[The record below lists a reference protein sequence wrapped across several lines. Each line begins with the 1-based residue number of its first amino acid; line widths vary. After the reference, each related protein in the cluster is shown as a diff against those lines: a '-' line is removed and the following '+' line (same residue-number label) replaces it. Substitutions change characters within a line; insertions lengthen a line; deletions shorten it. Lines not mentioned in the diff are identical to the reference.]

1 MRFTNCID
9 CPYPFVADTTTE
21 SIENIDDQSE
31 QGYKIPIKIL
41 DNSVIVGDIMYLPK
55 YINFEI
61 LQTWIQYLMK
71 DDQTLVI
78 PYKRENGINYRELY
92 SQYIYDIDL
101 VRSGYPGRNIII
113 SRYSDTLVYLA
124 DREDAITII
133 PYGFKNIYDGLGRLY
148 GYRKCNCIFKIIEQV
163 FAGKREDVRNWDHAQ
178 NVVETCIKQI
188 EQAIGIDNLYSG
200 DFVLFGW
207 MSQMIHSNLLDA
219 FKRCTLYKPK
229 NIDYST
235 LIQYREDATPISPKI
250 RKIKNNC
257 DLIEN
262 YIKSIEHTRSALSKL
277 HHLYDDVMLRE
288 DLKLSVIDSMTDI
301 IVMLRHHLMDYV
313 NVEQHIRDVKE
324 SIDYPNR
331 MF

>member
-1 MRFTNCID
+1 MRFMNCID
-9 CPYPFVADTTTE
+9 CPYPFVVDTTKGTVE
-21 SIENIDDQSE
+21 EINENQQDQP
-31 QGYKIPIKIL
+31 YKVPVKII
-41 DNSVIVGDIMYLPK
+41 DNSISVGHVVYPHQYMTPETFQMWIY
-55 YINFEI
+55 YI
-61 LQTWIQYLMK
+61 MK
-71 DDQTLVI
+71 DQQTLVI
-78 PYKRENGINYRELY
+78 PYKRENIVNY
-92 SQYIYDIDL
+92 SDFVTHYIYDLDL

-124 DREDAITII
+124 NRDREDAIIII
-133 PYGFKNIYDGLGRLY
+133 PYGFKNIYDGLGKLY
-148 GYRKCNCIFKIIEQV
+148 GYRKCNCIFKVIEQV
-163 FAGKREDVRNWDHAQ
+163 FTGKRTDVRNWDRAQ
-178 NVVETCIKQI
+178 QVVETCIKQI

-207 MSQMIHSNLLDA
+207 MSKMIGSTLLDA

-288 DLKLSVIDSMTDI
+288 DLKLSVIESMTDI
-301 IVMLRHHLMDYV
+301 IVTLRHHLMDYV
-313 NVEQHIRDVKE
+313 NIK
-324 SIDYPNR
+324 
-331 MF
+331 